1 MRSRYTAL
9 LFRTAVASTCVG
21 LALFYLPKSI
31 SARSQKEAFSS
42 WSDYGGSPDSMG
54 YSSIKQIDKSNVNQ
68 LKLAWFVPAPGPAG
82 RFSFNPLV
90 IDGVM
95 YVVGKDDGIYALDA
109 ATGKQ
114 IWAHPVEGGQPTNRG
129 FNHWISKDGKDQR
142 LIFSVDGYLQ
152 ELDMKTGELI
162 SSFGDNGRINLR
174 EGLGRDLATVTE
186 VQSGTP
192 GRVFEN
198 LIILG
203 SAPGEAYGSP
213 PGDIRAYDV
222 HTGKMAWIFHTVPR
236 PGEFGYDTFPPDAWK
251 HAGGNNAWGE
261 ISLDEKRGIAYFP
274 LGSPTYDLYGAD
286 RTGSDLYGNCLLALD
301 ARTGKRLWYF
311 QVVHHDLWDYDPTA
325 APKLLTVHHD
335 GKMVDVVALAT
346 KFGFLYVFDRVS
358 GKPLWPIEER
368 PVPKSDMP
376 NEHSWPTQPV
386 PTAPPPFARQKFTV
400 DDINPYLD
408 PEEKARIRDILLK
421 ASNNGIY
428 TPPAYQRQ
436 TIEVPGENGGAN
448 QGSTA
453 ADPSTGVMYVK
464 TYDAPT
470 IHRMT
475 EAPPVRR
482 MSSTQGTLEQRGY
495 ALYTKNCVACH
506 GANRE
511 RITYPATI
519 SFDKFTATLRAGNGV
534 MPAFSESTLKPEDIL
549 SLSAYLKDPIA
560 GEGNPENPQVNSSAP
575 PPPAGQTRFYG
586 QFGFVFHADDGL
598 LAFSPPWS
606 SLVAYDLNAGTIKWR
621 RPIGT
626 TPGLAA
632 KGIKDTGSSAL
643 IRNGPVV
650 TAGGLLIIGTGPD
663 RMVHALDKDTGET
676 LWETEI
682 DGNPDG
688 IPAVYEVGG
697 REYIAFYAAVS
708 GAPESLSYKPGK
720 SVAQGYYVFALPPAS
735 PSSSQ

>member
-1 MRSRYTAL
+1 MEKRRLGLLLRIGAMVAL
-9 LFRTAVASTCVG
+9 PALAVGYSSN
-21 LALFYLPKSI
+21 PI
-31 SARSQKEAFSS
+31 SAGSQEKKYSS

-54 YSSIKQIDKSNVNQ
+54 YSAAKQINRTNVTQ

-129 FNHWISKDGKDQR
+129 FNDWISKDGKDQR
-142 LIFSVDGYLQ
+142 LIFAVDGYLQ

-162 SSFGDNGRINLR
+162 TSFGKQGKVDLR
-174 EGLGRDLATVTE
+174 EGLDRDPATVTE

-192 GRVFEN
+192 GRIFED
-198 LIILG
+198 LLILG

-222 HTGKMAWIFHTVPR
+222 HSGKMAWIFHTVPR
-236 PGEFGYDTFPPDAWK
+236 PGEFGYDTFPPDAWRRV
-251 HAGGNNAWGE
+251 GGNNAWGE
-261 ISLDEKRGIAYFP
+261 IALDEKRGIAYFP

-286 RTGSDLYGNCLLALD
+286 RTGTDLYGDTLLALD
-301 ARTGKRLWYF
+301 ARTGKRVWYF
-311 QVVHHDLWDYDPTA
+311 QLVHHDLWDYDPTA
-325 APKLLTVHHD
+325 APKLLTVMHN
-335 GKMVDVVALAT
+335 GKKVDVVAQAT
-346 KFGFLYVFDRVS
+346 KFGFLYVFDRET
-358 GKPLWPIEER
+358 GKPVWPIEER

-376 NEHSWPTQPV
+376 NEVSWPTQPV

-408 PEEKARIRDILLK
+408 PTEKARIRDIILK
-421 ASNNGIY
+421 ASNDGIY
-428 TPPAYQRQ
+428 TPPAYNRQ

-453 ADPSTGVMYVK
+453 ADPYTGVMYVK

-470 IHRMT
+470 IHTMT
-475 EAPPVRR
+475 EAPPARHL
-482 MSSTQGTLEQRGY
+482 STTSGTLEARGY
-495 ALYTKNCVACH
+495 ALYSKNCVACH

-511 RITYPATI
+511 RITYPNTI
-519 SFDKFTATLRAGNGV
+519 DFEKFTAVLRAGNGV
-534 MPAFSESTLKPEDIL
+534 MPAFSASTLKPEDIQ
-549 SLSAYLKDPIA
+549 SLAAYLKDPAA
-560 GEGNPENPQVNSSAP
+560 GEGNPENPHVNPSAP
-575 PPPAGQTRFYG
+575 PPPTGQTRFYG
-586 QFGFVFHADDGL
+586 QFGFTFRANNGL
-598 LAFSPPWS
+598 SAFSPPWS
-606 SLVAYDLNAGTIKWR
+606 SLVAYDLNTGTIKWR

-632 KGIKDTGSSAL
+632 QGIKDTGSAAF

-650 TAGGLLIIGTGPD
+650 TAGGLLFIGSGPD
-663 RMVHALDKDTGET
+663 RMIHALDKDTGQT
-676 LWETEI
+676 LWETEM
-682 DGNPDG
+682 DANPDG
-688 IPAVYEVGG
+688 IPAIYEVAG
-697 REYIAFYAAVS
+697 RQYVAFYGAVESEKETIAF
-708 GAPESLSYKPGK
+708 KPGK
-720 SVAQGYYVFALPPAS
+720 PGAQGYYVFALPQPDS
-735 PSSSQ
+735 GTH

>member
-1 MRSRYTAL
+1 MEKRHLGLPLRISAM
-9 LFRTAVASTCVG
+9 VG
-21 LALFYLPKSI
+21 LLALAVGYAPNPI
-31 SARSQKEAFSS
+31 SAGSQEKAYSS

-54 YSSIKQIDKSNVNQ
+54 YSAAKQINKTNVTQ

-142 LIFSVDGYLQ
+142 LIFAVDGYLQ

-162 SSFGDNGRINLR
+162 TSFGNQGKVDLR
-174 EGLGRDLATVTE
+174 EGLDRDPASVTE

-198 LIILG
+198 LLILG

-222 HTGKMAWIFHTVPR
+222 RSGKMAWIFHTVPR

-251 HAGGNNAWGE
+251 RVGGNNAWGE

-286 RTGSDLYGNCLLALD
+286 RKGTNLYGDTLLALD
-301 ARTGKRLWYF
+301 ARTGKRVWYF
-311 QVVHHDLWDYDPTA
+311 QLVHHDLWDYDPTA
-325 APKLLTVHHD
+325 APKLLTVMHD
-335 GKMVDVVALAT
+335 GKKVDVVAQAT
-346 KFGFLYVFDRVS
+346 KFGYLYVFDRET

-376 NEHSWPTQPV
+376 NESSWPTQPV

-408 PEEKARIRDILLK
+408 PAEKARIRDIILK

-428 TPPAYQRQ
+428 TPPAYNRQ

-453 ADPSTGVMYVK
+453 ADPYTGVMYVK

-470 IHRMT
+470 IHNMT
-475 EAPPVRR
+475 EAAPVRHL
-482 MSSTQGTLEQRGY
+482 STTSGTFEERGY
-495 ALYTKNCVACH
+495 ALY
-506 GANRE
+506 
-511 RITYPATI
+511 
-519 SFDKFTATLRAGNGV
+519 
-534 MPAFSESTLKPEDIL
+534 
-549 SLSAYLKDPIA
+549 
-560 GEGNPENPQVNSSAP
+560 
-575 PPPAGQTRFYG
+575 
-586 QFGFVFHADDGL
+586 
-598 LAFSPPWS
+598 
-606 SLVAYDLNAGTIKWR
+606 
-621 RPIGT
+621 
-626 TPGLAA
+626 
-632 KGIKDTGSSAL
+632 
-643 IRNGPVV
+643 
-650 TAGGLLIIGTGPD
+650 
-663 RMVHALDKDTGET
+663 
-676 LWETEI
+676 
-682 DGNPDG
+682 
-688 IPAVYEVGG
+688 
-697 REYIAFYAAVS
+697 
-708 GAPESLSYKPGK
+708 
-720 SVAQGYYVFALPPAS
+720 
-735 PSSSQ
+735 

>member
-1 MRSRYTAL
+1 MRSRYTTL

-82 RFSFNPLV
+82 RFWFNPLV

-114 IWAHPVEGGQPTNRG
+114 IWAHPVQGGQPTNRG

-162 SSFGDNGRINLR
+162 SSFGDNGRVNLR
-174 EGLGRDLATVTE
+174 EGLGRDLTTVTE

-198 LIILG
+198 LLILG

-325 APKLLTVHHD
+325 APKLLTVQHD
-335 GKMVDVVALAT
+335 GKKVDVVALAT

-421 ASNNGIY
+421 ASNDGIY

-506 GANRE
+506 GPNRE

-560 GEGNPENPQVNSSAP
+560 GEGNPETRRSTPPLPLPPQARRVFTVSLALCFMPTMACSRSALHGLPSWPMTSMQARSS
-575 PPPAGQTRFYG
+575 G
-586 QFGFVFHADDGL
+586 ADPSERHPV
-598 LAFSPPWS
+598 SPPGVS
-606 SLVAYDLNAGTIKWR
+606 KIRAA
-621 RPIGT
+621 RP
-626 TPGLAA
+626 
-632 KGIKDTGSSAL
+632 
-643 IRNGPVV
+643 
-650 TAGGLLIIGTGPD
+650 
-663 RMVHALDKDTGET
+663 
-676 LWETEI
+676 
-682 DGNPDG
+682 
-688 IPAVYEVGG
+688 
-697 REYIAFYAAVS
+697 
-708 GAPESLSYKPGK
+708 
-720 SVAQGYYVFALPPAS
+720 
-735 PSSSQ
+735 